1 MKVGDLVRYK
11 HFPDESAVVIKVH
24 PSKTFCFHEFEGVH
38 AIDVLSNLGEIAVL
52 LDPAAFEV
60 INESR

>member
-11 HFPDESAVVIKVH
+11 HFPDETGLVINVH
-24 PSKTFCFHEFEGVH
+24 IPSGGLLE
-38 AIDVLSNLGEIAVL
+38 IDLMLPTGEIAVCL
-52 LDPAAFEV
+52 NPDAFEV